1 VGVYIKTGKERK
13 RPMIEIQQVSK
24 TYNGKNGQVH
34 AVKNV
39 SLTIRKG
46 EIFGMI
52 GYSGAGKSTLLRMLN
67 GLETPTDGEIV
78 IDGVSISKSKASQ
91 LRKERQKIGMIFQH
105 FNLLWSRTVLEN
117 ILFPLEI
124 AGVPKKQRVERAKEL
139 VRLVGLEGRENAYP
153 SELSGGQK
161 QRVGIARALANE
173 PKVLLC
179 DEATSALDPETT
191 DSILSLLTDINR
203 ELGITIVLI
212 THEMHVIQKICQRVA
227 VMENGE
233 VVELGA
239 VLDVFTNPQ
248 QDITKKFVKQIKGS
262 EEQFI
267 SELTSDSS
275 SNGNTKKLT
284 FTQSHV
290 QQPHISE
297 AVKLFNIE
305 INILNGKIVQ
315 TTEGSYG
322 TLLVQMIG
330 KTENIENAVSYLQSQ
345 QVEVEVV

>member
-1 VGVYIKTGKERK
+1 
-13 RPMIEIQQVSK
+13 MIEIQQVSK
-24 TYNGKNGQVH
+24 TYIGKNGQVD

-67 GLETPTDGEIV
+67 GLEIPTDGEIF

-91 LRKERQKIGMIFQH
+91 LRRARQKIGMIFQH

-117 ILFPLEI
+117 IIFPLEI

-191 DSILSLLTDINR
+191 DSILGLLTDINR
-203 ELGITIVLI
+203 QLGITIVLI

-233 VVELGA
+233 VVELGE
-239 VLDVFTNPQ
+239 VLEVFTNPR
-248 QDITKKFVKQIKGS
+248 QDITKKFVKQVKGS

-267 SELTSDSS
+267 TKLTRDTNT
-275 SNGNTKKLT
+275 NGNTKKLT

-315 TTEGSYG
+315 TSEGSYG

-330 KTENIENAVSYLQSQ
+330 ETENVENAVAYLQTQ